1 MDTNPYNPLKPVL
14 DPTLFFGRDD
24 ALRFLTL
31 NLSGRRTPRALVVLG
46 THGIGKS
53 SLLGRVPLVVDERY
67 PSVKVDASSI
77 EMDNP
82 VAFVAT
88 IVDQTR
94 AMMTAIE
101 ASTYRLPP
109 FPDVSDPT
117 VDLLAWLADDYL
129 AVVFSAIRR
138 TRHLVLM
145 VDNAHMVF
153 DAMDKGHFPKDF
165 MAYWHNLLDL
175 YDQLDLLFSLDMRY
189 EARALQT
196 PPLDDPN
203 LHFRLSHL
211 AADQARQLMVEPV
224 QAIYGFEAEALSRVL
239 EWAGGHPYH
248 LHAIGRLLY
257 RRWEEDRTRLNL
269 MTTHDLQAIYPAVLE
284 MARDTIAPTWEALR
298 PNERLTLTAML
309 DINTPTSLDELQLWL
324 QSAGYPL
331 ETVQIAAALRGLE
344 YANVIYVDEAGRYA
358 FMAQLEADWLR
369 RQEIGVAPVTQRTNL
384 QNGQWRNLVIVLILI
399 VAAIGG
405 GVLLL
410 GGDDDDATSNPAAT
424 TTLEPQN
431 PTVAPTARPIFQFGG

>member
-14 DPTLFFGRDD
+14 DPTLFVGRDD

-31 NLSGRRTPRALVVLG
+31 HLSGRRTPRALVVLG

-67 PSVKVDASSI
+67 PSVKVDAASI

-94 AMMTAIE
+94 AMMNAIE
-101 ASTYRLPP
+101 ASTYRLPA

-117 VDLLAWLADDYL
+117 VNLLGWLADEYL
-129 AVVFSAIRR
+129 EVVFSAIRR

-145 VDNAHMVF
+145 VDNVHLVF
-153 DAMDKGHFPKDF
+153 DAMDAGYFPADF
-165 MAYWHNLLDL
+165 MTYWQRLLDT
-175 YDQLDLLFSLDMRY
+175 YEQLDLLFSLDISY

-196 PPLDDPN
+196 PPMDDPN
-203 LHFRLSHL
+203 LHIRLSHL
-211 AADQARQLMVEPV
+211 EPAEARQLIIEPV
-224 QAIYGFEAEALSRVL
+224 KTLYGFEADALARVMS
-239 EWAGGHPYH
+239 WAGGHPYH
-248 LHAIGRLLY
+248 LQAIGRLLY

-269 MTTHDLQAIYPAVLE
+269 MTVHDLMAVYPAALD
-284 MARDTIAPTWEALR
+284 MAKDTISPTYEALR
-298 PNERLTLTAML
+298 PNERLVLTALL
-309 DINTPTSLDELQLWL
+309 DINRPATIADLHTWL
-324 QSAGYPL
+324 QTAEHGL

-344 YANVIYVDEAGRYA
+344 YLNVIDVDEQDR
-358 FMAQLEADWLR
+358 FDFLSQLEADWLR
-369 RQEIGVAPVTQRTNL
+369 RQTGSMASTSRTNF
-384 QNGQWRNLVIVLILI
+384 QNSQWRNIMFGAVIAI
-399 VAAIGG
+399 VAIVG

-410 GGDDDDATSNPAAT
+410 TGDDEDSTPTVAAT
-424 TTLEPQN
+424 TTLQPQN
-431 PTVAPTARPIFQFGG
+431 PPSTPTSQPIFQFGG